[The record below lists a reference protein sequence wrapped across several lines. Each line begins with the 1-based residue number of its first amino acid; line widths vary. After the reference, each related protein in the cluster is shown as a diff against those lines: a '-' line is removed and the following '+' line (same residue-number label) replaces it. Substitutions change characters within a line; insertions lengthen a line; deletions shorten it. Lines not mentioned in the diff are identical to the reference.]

1 METQL
6 VIASCL
12 IAPEGIFHLRVPESA
27 PLGSEIG
34 RIYATDLD
42 AGSNAEVQYAI
53 VPGDEGNMFDVVNTE
68 QSQQGVVILKTVQFY
83 RSTGLAY

>member
-1 METQL
+1 MEMQIVT
-6 VIASCL
+6 ASCL

-27 PLGSEIG
+27 PLGSEVG
-34 RIYATDLD
+34 RIHATDLD

-68 QSQQGVVILKTVQFY
+68 QSQQGVVILKTVYFY
-83 RSTGLAY
+83 